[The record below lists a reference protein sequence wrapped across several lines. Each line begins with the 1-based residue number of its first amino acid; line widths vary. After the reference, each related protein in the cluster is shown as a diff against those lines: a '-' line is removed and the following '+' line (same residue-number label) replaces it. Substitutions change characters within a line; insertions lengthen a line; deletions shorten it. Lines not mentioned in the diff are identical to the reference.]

1 MSEPVYDEDWVNLGY
16 LNRIITNTEDAINE
30 EYQNVSRHY
39 GTQPSPPYYKGDTW
53 IDGNIVYTCV
63 NTRLI
68 GSYTA
73 TDWVTESGATQKA
86 ESKNKVFLTQPSNY
100 SVGDMWILQT
110 DNDHRSGKRGD
121 MLISTAGRTTY
132 DSDDWINMLGYG
144 TIRSINETLYK
155 INNAITD
162 LELNKESGVL
172 QIAYTNIVPTLESGD
187 LWYVTDDVGNYTKGE
202 LYKYDGSSFIEITD
216 QDAINAIAEA
226 SGSNIIDDGK
236 IQVFY
241 ESLSDVTT
249 MARGDI
255 CNDNDTAYRY
265 NGTNWVEIYETEVK
279 EIFADD
285 LTERTAKIETDLGAI
300 NLSVTETTTTVANN
314 YNELKTKFDDYAP
327 KSDIITLQT
336 SVEQVITD
344 TYTKVEVD
352 TKLTDGSVTK
362 VSTTAGTFDSN
373 GLTIEKTDAKTKG
386 NFNET
391 GITVMD
397 ATSGTDEEL
406 LFAGYDNTLNET
418 IVRTKNITVERY
430 ITLKDV
436 VRQEKYI
443 NPVLGGK
450 GVGTFIL

>member
-1 MSEPVYDEDWVNLGY
+1 MTEPKYDEDLVNLGY
-16 LNRIITNTEDAINE
+16 LKKAISDVQEDILPD
-30 EYQNVSRHY
+30 NVSRHY
-39 GTQPSPPYYKGDTW
+39 GSQPVPPYYQGDTW
-53 IDGNIVYTCV
+53 IDGNIVYTCI
-63 NTRLI
+63 NTRQI
-68 GSYTA
+68 GSFVA

-86 ESKNKVFLTQPSNY
+86 ESKNKVYLTQPSNY
-100 SVGDMWILQT
+100 QVGDMWILQT
-110 DNDHRSGKRGD
+110 DNDHRSGKKGD

-132 DSDDWINMLGYG
+132 DSDDWVNMLGYG
-144 TIRSINETLYK
+144 SIRSINETLEK
-155 INNAITD
+155 INDVIDD
-162 LELNKESGVL
+162 LGLSKQSGVV
-172 QIAYTNIVPTLESGD
+172 QIAYTNVVPTLENGD
-187 LWYVTDDVGNYTKGE
+187 LWYVTEDIGNYTKGE
-202 LYKYDGSSFIEITD
+202 LYKYDGNDFIEITD
-216 QDAINAIAEA
+216 EVAIKTIAEA
-226 SGSNIIDDGK
+226 SESNITEDGK
-236 IQVFY
+236 IQIFY
-241 ESLSDVTT
+241 ETLSDVTT

-255 CNDNDTAYRY
+255 CNDNGTAYRY
-265 NGTNWVEIYETEVK
+265 NGTNWVEIYETEVTDI
-279 EIFADD
+279 IFLDD
-285 LTERTAKIETDLGAI
+285 ITERASKIETDLGSI
-300 NLSVTETTTTVANN
+300 NLTVSETTTTVANN

-386 NFNET
+386 NFNES

-397 ATSGTDEEL
+397 ATSGTDQEL
-406 LFAGYDNTLNET
+406 LFAGYDDTLNET